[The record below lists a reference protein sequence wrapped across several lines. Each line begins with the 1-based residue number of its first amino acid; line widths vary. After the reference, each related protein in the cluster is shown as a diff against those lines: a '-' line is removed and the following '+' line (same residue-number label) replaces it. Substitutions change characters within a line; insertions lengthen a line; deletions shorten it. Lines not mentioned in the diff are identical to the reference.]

1 MNDQRPW
8 QLSMMLM
15 KMMMMVIDLGKQSLG
30 LNARRQVLGG
40 VVPSQRLL
48 VAAQEGPGG
57 GGGHHDRDARHEHDT
72 SCVCFGDAN
81 IDRIS
86 PLVLPYY
93 NSRKL

>member
-1 MNDQRPW
+1 
-8 QLSMMLM
+8 MMLM
-15 KMMMMVIDLGKQSLG
+15 MMMKMMIDLGKQSLG

-40 VVPSQRLL
+40 VVTSQRLL

-57 GGGHHDRDARHEHDT
+57 GGGGGHHHDRDARHEHDN